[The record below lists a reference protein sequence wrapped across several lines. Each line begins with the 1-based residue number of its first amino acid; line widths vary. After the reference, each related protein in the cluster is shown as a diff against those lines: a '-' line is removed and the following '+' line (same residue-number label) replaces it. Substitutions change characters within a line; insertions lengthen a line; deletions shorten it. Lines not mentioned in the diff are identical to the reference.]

1 MWIISLPLRV
11 PISKKKKVPLNLN
24 YYRNAHYRD
33 LSRAKN
39 KFTELTLNKIKHLPE
54 MEGCLL
60 EYVLYPATRQRC
72 DVSNVCSV
80 IDKFFADTLVTY
92 NRLKDD
98 NYELVP
104 KVKYTFGAV
113 DPQNPRCDVI
123 IRPLDGKGNPLPSLE
138 SFSPEP
144 RKKEVPMQIKTV
156 VTLSKENLMEAL
168 QQYLKPHV
176 TISEGSTIEM
186 GTVAKDGSVEVTI
199 SSGLAQAQKSQ
210 STSQS
215 TVEMVP
221 LKEEKTL
228 PKAQAKAEKA
238 EMPEKAAP
246 ELQEMKKKVVA
257 STPSPAPQS
266 PTKGLFQNL
275 TKPSNE

>member
-11 PISKKKKVPLNLN
+11 PISKKKKFPLNLN
-24 YYRNAHYRD
+24 HYRNAHYRD

-39 KFTELTLNKIKHLPE
+39 KFTELVLDKLQHLPE

-80 IDKFFADTLVTY
+80 IDKFFSDTLVTC
-92 NRLKDD
+92 NRLEDD
-98 NYELVP
+98 NYKLVP

-113 DPQNPRCDVI
+113 DPNNPRCDVI
-123 IRPLDGKGNPLPSLE
+123 IRPLDSKGNPLSSPKSL
-138 SFSPEP
+138 SPEP
-144 RKKEVPMQIKTV
+144 RKEVPPMQIKTV
-156 VTLSKENLMEAL
+156 VSLSKENLMEAL
-168 QQYLKPHV
+168 KQYLEPHV

-199 SSGLAQAQKSQ
+199 SSGLTQTRKSR

-215 TVEMVP
+215 ASQPTVEAA
-221 LKEEKTL
+221 
-228 PKAQAKAEKA
+228 PKAQEKAEKA
-238 EMPEKAAP
+238 ETPEKASPEPQEAKKEVAAP
-246 ELQEMKKKVVA
+246 
-257 STPSPAPQS
+257 TPSPAPKS
-266 PTKGLFQNL
+266 PSRSLFQNL
-275 TKPSNE
+275 TKVTNE

>member
-11 PISKKKKVPLNLN
+11 PISKKRKFPLNLN
-24 YYRNAHYRD
+24 HYRNAHYRE
-33 LSRAKN
+33 LSRAKS
-39 KFTELTLNKIKHLPE
+39 KFTELTLDKIKHLPE

-60 EYVLYPATRQRC
+60 EYVLYPATRQLC

-80 IDKFFADTLVTY
+80 VDKFFADTLVTC
-92 NRLKDD
+92 NRLEDD

-113 DPQNPRCDVI
+113 DPKNPRCDVI
-123 IRPLDGKGNPLPSLE
+123 IRPLDRKGNPLPSPKP
-138 SFSPEP
+138 FSPEP

-168 QQYLKPHV
+168 QQYLEPHV
-176 TISEGSTIEM
+176 TIPEGSTIEM

-199 SSGLAQAQKSQ
+199 STGLTQARKSRSTSQ
-210 STSQS
+210 SSSQS
-215 TVEMVP
+215 TVEAV
-221 LKEEKTL
+221 

-238 EMPEKAAP
+238 ETPEKTSPEPQEAKKEAAAP
-246 ELQEMKKKVVA
+246 
-257 STPSPAPQS
+257 TPSPAPKS
-266 PTKGLFQNL
+266 PSRSLFQNL
-275 TKPSNE
+275 TKPTNE